1 MLFSPC
7 LYTSFI
13 NQPLQ
18 IDTIRNNHFATF
30 TYFGLSPHKCFIF
43 LKDRISSRLLLQSDK
58 ECCYL
63 ALYQDVRKFGFLR
76 FLSRNTQKSLTLEL
90 TQFFSLQKSPLVS
103 APSPNLTPIPQLRGS
118 RGQTPRSSSP
128 PVLPHGL
135 PRSQNWS
142 AVCLRPTAPLR
153 PCLALGAA
161 PGGPYQRYNSRR
173 ATTYKED
180 GQILDV
186 IEAYC
191 TLGKPR
197 CTLTSGKCFWRKYI
211 RFSRKSLLGGSS

>member
-1 MLFSPC
+1 MRGRAKS
-7 LYTSFI
+7 
-13 NQPLQ
+13 
-18 IDTIRNNHFATF
+18 
-30 TYFGLSPHKCFIF
+30 
-43 LKDRISSRLLLQSDK
+43 
-58 ECCYL
+58 
-63 ALYQDVRKFGFLR
+63 
-76 FLSRNTQKSLTLEL
+76 QK
-90 TQFFSLQKSPLVS
+90 LQKSPLVS

-118 RGQTPRSSSP
+118 RGPTPRSSSP

-135 PRSQNWS
+135 PRGQNWS

-197 CTLTSGKCFWRKYI
+197 CTLTSVEVLTGGNVQLPNKLMSSHRSSLELI
-211 RFSRKSLLGGSS
+211 AQPLQPRRFRPHGPPRASTWCCGSFVAKQLKKSQHLE